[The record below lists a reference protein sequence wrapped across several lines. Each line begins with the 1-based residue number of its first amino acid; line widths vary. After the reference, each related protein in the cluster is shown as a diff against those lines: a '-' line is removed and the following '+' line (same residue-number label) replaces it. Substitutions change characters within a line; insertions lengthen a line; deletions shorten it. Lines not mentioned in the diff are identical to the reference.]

1 MDGQWPARRFE
12 VDRTVNAGV
21 VVSPRGGLRRP
32 RQHHRRGHFPRIWL
46 RLYKPGIMMRGMNVF
61 EAVAEPTRRG
71 VLDLLAGRE
80 RSAGELVAAFP
91 ALTQPAVSRHLRILR
106 ESQLVDVHADGTR
119 RVYSLRPAALAE
131 LDRWLDS
138 YRRFW
143 GERLD
148 DLEGTPRF
156 EDKRER
162 AEGAK

>member
-1 MDGQWPARRFE
+1 MD
-12 VDRTVNAGV
+12 
-21 VVSPRGGLRRP
+21 
-32 RQHHRRGHFPRIWL
+32 
-46 RLYKPGIMMRGMNVF
+46 VF

-106 ESQLVDVHADGTR
+106 ESELVDVRVDGTR
-119 RVYSLRPAALAE
+119 RMYSLRPAAMAE
-131 LDRWLDS
+131 LDRWLES

-148 DLEGTPRF
+148 DLEAHLDSKASGSRGEEAT
-156 EDKRER
+156 
-162 AEGAK
+162 